1 MLSSI
6 LEDCLPLRER
16 EVRSEHN
23 TNVVAFATDFRDSR
37 AAKNAFLANPNVLS
51 MTMADPPPEGTARAL
66 SRLLGG
72 KNQADESLFFP
83 LTVDEDYL
91 KKFRAGVLIP
101 GPRSAL

>member
-6 LEDCLPLRER
+6 LEDRLPLRER

-23 TNVVAFATDFRDSR
+23 TNVVAFSTDFRDSQ
-37 AAKNAFLANPNVLS
+37 AAKNALLANPNVLS
-51 MTMADPPPEGTARAL
+51 VTRADPPRREQHGLSPVSWEGK
-66 SRLLGG
+66 G
-72 KNQADESLFFP
+72 QADESLFFP
-83 LTVDEDYL
+83 LAVDEDYL